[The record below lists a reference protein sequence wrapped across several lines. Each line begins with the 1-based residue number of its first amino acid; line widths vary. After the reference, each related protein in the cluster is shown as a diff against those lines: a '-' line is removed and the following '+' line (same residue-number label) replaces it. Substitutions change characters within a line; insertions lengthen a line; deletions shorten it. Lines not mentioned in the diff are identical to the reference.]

1 MNDRPSYPWK
11 QGEELFAEELNA
23 AIANAGSSGAFNAQ
37 HYGVVCDGVT
47 DDGAALNA
55 MLASLGRGVTI
66 FIPGSVYTTQTIVV
80 SNGQRLEMPPAS
92 TVRPFVGSP
101 LIITTRAIIGP
112 PTLSPVVMVTGGEG
126 GLTNVGITRNGA
138 PAAGS
143 IGLQCFGQDQTY
155 TCVYS
160 YNHARCIQIGAPRS
174 APVNGMVSA
183 ITTRFDHCI
192 TWNST
197 EDGVY
202 LLNAPETTFFDHRF
216 GIVGETSP
224 NLGNSLLCIDGDN
237 NNATAGATNTVSL
250 IRCQFNPA
258 ATVPQLYTIRCVFW
272 NYGVLK
278 LVACYS
284 GGSTNAFLYIDTSC
298 TKVSD
303 VNLIGNTISPMAATE
318 TLISDPGHRLVGLK
332 LVSNWI
338 DGGTS
343 PGLFLSGI
351 SAQIIGNSFGGPFTV
366 QLDAMTSGICSGNS
380 VNTLSFTGVFAG
392 QFIAAHNQATTFVQ
406 TATGPINYVEPYG
419 NYGNQAWLGRAG
431 QAGRMDF
438 RRGADGALA
447 GWVGFPSAGVNNPLT
462 IHQGGGSAI
471 VALDASDAAGVVS
484 FRING
489 VELGRV
495 DANGTG
501 LAKITTA
508 ATAPGA
514 GQARLAFVAGT
525 NAGTGKLVAYAG
537 TSATPVTIVD
547 NIGAGF

>member
-112 PTLSPVVMVTGGEG
+112 PTLSLGRDGDRRRGRPDQC
-126 GLTNVGITRNGA
+126 RNYAQWRARRRFHRSAMLRSG
-138 PAAGS
+138 PD
-143 IGLQCFGQDQTY
+143 LHLRLFVQPRPL
-155 TCVYS
+155 YS
-160 YNHARCIQIGAPRS
+160 DWGTRS

-183 ITTRFDHCI
+183 ITTQFDHCI

-406 TATGPINYVEPYG
+406 TATGPINYVELLRQLRQPG
-419 NYGNQAWLGRAG
+419 VAWPGWAEPPHGLP
-431 QAGRMDF
+431 AGR
-438 RRGADGALA
+438 
-447 GWVGFPSAGVNNPLT
+447 
-462 IHQGGGSAI
+462 
-471 VALDASDAAGVVS
+471 
-484 FRING
+484 
-489 VELGRV
+489 
-495 DANGTG
+495 
-501 LAKITTA
+501 
-508 ATAPGA
+508 
-514 GQARLAFVAGT
+514 
-525 NAGTGKLVAYAG
+525 
-537 TSATPVTIVD
+537 
-547 NIGAGF
+547 